1 MSLPAALRQI
11 QATLRQRSARPGI
24 SDEETALLAE
34 LDALDER
41 LGQKE
46 IGGIRESVIKMT
58 GPGSTCPCCGR

>member
-1 MSLPAALRQI
+1 MSLPAGLRQI
-11 QATLRQRSARPGI
+11 RASLRTRLERSRLSEVEA
-24 SDEETALLAE
+24 ALLVE

-46 IGGIRESVIKMT
+46 IAGLRESVIKMT